1 MGAFGSR
8 THAQRVCKIIL
19 SDGIMLPMGEGEGGG
34 GGCLMDLKTKNV
46 AQAYLGNA
54 NILDGSL

>member
-1 MGAFGSR
+1 
-8 THAQRVCKIIL
+8 
-19 SDGIMLPMGEGEGGG
+19 MLPMGEGEGVG